1 MSDIKQKFINILF
14 DGEEEEE
21 EVVADA
27 PIADVKPSNE
37 VKKETSS
44 VKAADLMYKKPQSA
58 FIDVEEK
65 PVSAKELLTDSIDDN
80 DEEYVLSP
88 QLSPIFGII
97 NNNGEAVHVEVSKR
111 TDEQIKKP
119 EDIHLDIIPSPIYGY
134 GNKEENKHDFD
145 EETYINKDIRHIF
158 NDDIDDETIVVDQE
172 INLFDDFKDYK

>member
-14 DGEEEEE
+14 DGEDEEEE

-27 PIADVKPSNE
+27 PIADVRQE
-37 VKKETSS
+37 TKKEASS

-58 FIDVEEK
+58 FIDVDEK
-65 PVSAKELLTDSIDDN
+65 PISAKELLTDSKEED

-111 TDEQIKKP
+111 NEEQVKKP
-119 EDIHLDIIPSPIYGY
+119 EDVHLDIIPSPIYGY
-134 GNKEENKHDFD
+134 GNSEESKHNFD

-158 NDDIDDETIVVDQE
+158 NDDVDDETIVVDQE
-172 INLFDDFKDYK
+172 INLFEDFEDYK